1 MLSAI
6 PPDIQVHLGRIEADL
21 KERSAQVEALTA
33 QLEQTKLEKG
43 QLEDQV
49 ESINVLLEASHNRD
63 VDEDTEVSYQIRVRV
78 SA

>member
-1 MLSAI
+1 M
-6 PPDIQVHLGRIEADL
+6 
-21 KERSAQVEALTA
+21 EALTA
-33 QLEQTKLEKG
+33 QLEQTELEKG

-63 VDEDTEVSYQIRVRV
+63 VDEDTEVSCQIRVRV